1 MRTRADLVTR
11 LTHLTRGDSE
21 KTAFERLWRILL
33 DKKLKASNE
42 KGINAAGAMVC
53 CFQEIPLYSIAE
65 NLQFEK
71 VSGKKSS
78 AISKIRAYSA
88 EKSASFTLLATATS
102 ATLLSSLSSRSN
114 GSLTSNRSQR
124 KLSRLSR
131 QIRSNST
138 QLTRSASSLTT
149 SRTSKTGT
157 FHARFHGEFQSQPS
171 RMSTTQ
177 LIGFLISASTSKKS
191 RKTAKLTAATK
202 TPSTLGLAPVSG
214 Q

>member
-71 VSGKKSS
+71 VSG
-78 AISKIRAYSA
+78 AYNQRYSA
-88 EKSASFTLLATATS
+88 FGIRVLKGQFFQRGGRPVIYADDNLKDALPAQFKWEMVSMDLNNPESIVDWSHEREWRINNDYEFDYADVEIIVSTPEYYRLLIERC
-102 ATLLSSLSSRSN
+102 LSEGHEEIIKNCN
-114 GSLTSNRSQR
+114 G
-124 KLSRLSR
+124 
-131 QIRSNST
+131 IIVINS
-138 QLTRSASSLTT
+138 
-149 SRTSKTGT
+149 
-157 FHARFHGEFQSQPS
+157 
-171 RMSTTQ
+171 
-177 LIGFLISASTSKKS
+177 
-191 RKTAKLTAATK
+191 
-202 TPSTLGLAPVSG
+202 VYN
-214 Q
+214 